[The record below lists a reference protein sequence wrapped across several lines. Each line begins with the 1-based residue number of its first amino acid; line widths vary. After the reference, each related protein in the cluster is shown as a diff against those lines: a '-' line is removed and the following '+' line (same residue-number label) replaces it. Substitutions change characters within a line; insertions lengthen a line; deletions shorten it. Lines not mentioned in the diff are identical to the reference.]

1 MLQDTID
8 IANTAG
14 TRQVNL
20 IPPGVKGMTQ

>member
-8 IANTAG
+8 IADTAG

-20 IPPGVKGMTQ
+20 IP